1 MGQQCNGRGVCFRLN
16 ATLAT
21 ACKKRYCFYLV
32 FVRFD
37 FIPLFRNRA
46 QAVTGIGQQNRSTDF
61 QPLWR
66 GGFCMVF
73 HCLRN
78 AHCMALR
85 ITENVPK
92 LSTAFLR
99 QPWPIE
105 ELCRSSPQCT
115 IFGDFCDRLK
125 AIWKKMKLW
134 HSFGQNNFW
143 WLMFWKTW
151 TLKISPKFD
160 VVGIF
165 VCSDSWFFGARSKG
179 LEIKL
184 IAFQLSPGWTSGGH
198 QQWSF
203 LSMAYEPWR
212 GIIRYRGDL
221 SRFMPFG
228 LLWAYLDRAKRE
240 NALVFSVQRFV
251 SAGVALRFEWQL
263 DYTFVLFVWFGPR
276 SELIDFLPPTFG
288 SFRTLSM
295 AAYAIIGVQQL
306 QQGVD
311 SCGALPPDLVW
322 AWFQMNWFF
331 QRMSDVIL
339 FLPQKIQRVV
349 VHGVSAFPF
358 HF

>member
-1 MGQQCNGRGVCFRLN
+1 MHRDTSSLHRPQHDFGLLTGWVSGVMAGVCASSWMPPWPL
-16 ATLAT
+16 LA
-21 ACKKRYCFYLV
+21 KRDTVFTFYLV

-92 LSTAFLR
+92 QSTAFLR

-115 IFGDFCDRLK
+115 IFVTFVIALK
-125 AIWKKMKLW
+125 QSEKKW
-134 HSFGQNNFW
+134 SFGIA
-143 WLMFWKTW
+143 LAKTTSGGLCFGRLELW
-151 TLKISPKFD
+151 RSHTKFD

-184 IAFQLSPGWTSGGH
+184 ISDSFPTFPRLDIWWTSTMVV
-198 QQWSF
+198 SF
-203 LSMAYEPWR
+203 HGLRALTWNHK
-212 GIIRYRGDL
+212 I
-221 SRFMPFG
+221 SRWPESIHAFWLALG
-228 LLWAYLDRAKRE
+228 LFRQGQARE
-240 NALVFSVQRFV
+240 CSGVLCAEICFSRCCT
-251 SAGVALRFEWQL
+251 A
-263 DYTFVLFVWFGPR
+263 VWMVTG
-276 SELIDFLPPTFG
+276 L
-288 SFRTLSM
+288 
-295 AAYAIIGVQQL
+295 
-306 QQGVD
+306 
-311 SCGALPPDLVW
+311 
-322 AWFQMNWFF
+322 
-331 QRMSDVIL
+331 
-339 FLPQKIQRVV
+339 
-349 VHGVSAFPF
+349 
-358 HF
+358 